1 MKTTKMLLICCQ
13 LKKHKMDNIQKIIF
27 EGFISLIYFFL
38 VPTILM
44 GERGEVREVG
54 TDIAYTMYRLL
65 LIPKLGKNGLET
77 K

>member
-1 MKTTKMLLICCQ
+1 
-13 LKKHKMDNIQKIIF
+13 MDNIQKIIF
-27 EGFISLIYFFL
+27 EGIYFPSFIFFL
-38 VPTILM
+38 VPTILK

>member
-1 MKTTKMLLICCQ
+1 
-13 LKKHKMDNIQKIIF
+13 MDNIQKIIF

-38 VPTILM
+38 FPTILM

>member
-1 MKTTKMLLICCQ
+1 
-13 LKKHKMDNIQKIIF
+13 MDNIQKIIF

-38 VPTILM
+38 VPTILK

-65 LIPKLGKNGLET
+65 LIPKLGKNRLERIQ
-77 K
+77 

>member
-1 MKTTKMLLICCQ
+1 M
-13 LKKHKMDNIQKIIF
+13 HKQYKLYLRDLF
-27 EGFISLIYFFL
+27 PSFIFFL
-38 VPTILM
+38 LPTILK

-65 LIPKLGKNGLET
+65 LIPKLGKNRLET

>member
-1 MKTTKMLLICCQ
+1 
-13 LKKHKMDNIQKIIF
+13 MDNIQKIIF
-27 EGFISLIYFFL
+27 EGFISLIYFFFL
-38 VPTILM
+38 VPTILK

>member
-1 MKTTKMLLICCQ
+1 M
-13 LKKHKMDNIQKIIF
+13 HKQYKLYLRDLF
-27 EGFISLIYFFL
+27 PSFIFFL
-38 VPTILM
+38 VPTILK